1 MAQQDRRAFLAAAA
15 GFPFLGLRGEARGQE
30 YVPIHS
36 GGGDSKSPGK
46 LIRPAGLKPGDRV
59 GLVNPATA
67 AFDTISI
74 DIAQDALRSLGLV
87 PVLGEHYFER
97 RGYFAGTDE
106 QRAADLMRFVLD
118 PEIKGIW
125 ARGGWGSAR
134 VLPHLDYD
142 AIAANPKVIVGYSDS
157 TALLSAIHHRTGLV
171 VFHGPF
177 PKAVFTAE
185 HQRAILMD
193 GAAPLLSNPTKI
205 KSDETVQTEDRTRT
219 LQGGKAR
226 GRLLGGNLTVL
237 TSIVGTPYIP
247 DFEDA
252 ILFVEDVSEA
262 VYRIDRMMTQ
272 LALSG
277 ILGKLRGFVFGRCT
291 DCPPGNGHGSLTLEE
306 VLLDHVKPLG
316 IPAFRG
322 TMLGHIDEQFTVP
335 IGAEVEIDADAAT
348 IQILEPAVNRG

>member
-1 MAQQDRRAFLAAAA
+1 MGQQDRRAFLAGTA
-15 GFPFLGLRGEARGQE
+15 GLPLLGFRRGDANAPRREPLKKPAR
-30 YVPIHS
+30 
-36 GGGDSKSPGK
+36 D
-46 LIRPAGLKPGDRV
+46 LIRPPRLQPGDRV

-67 AFDTISI
+67 AFDTVSI
-74 DIAQDALRSLGLV
+74 DIAQDALRAQGLV
-87 PVLGEHYFER
+87 PVLSEHYFER

-106 QRAADLMRFVLD
+106 QRAADIMRFILD

-142 AIAANPKVIVGYSDS
+142 AIAQNPKVIVGYSDS
-157 TALLSAIHHRTGLV
+157 TALLSGIHKRTGLV

-177 PKAVFTAE
+177 PRTTFTAE
-185 HQRAILMD
+185 HQSSLLMD
-193 GAAPLLSNPTKI
+193 GKAPLLHNPTDI
-205 KSDETVQTEDRTRT
+205 GSDNTVQTEDRTRT
-219 LQGGKAR
+219 LHPGVAR

-237 TSIVGTPYIP
+237 TSIVGTPYLP

-252 ILFVEDVSEA
+252 ILFVEDVDEA

-277 ILGKLRGFVFGRCT
+277 VLGKLRGFIFGRCT
-291 DCPPGNGHGSLTLEE
+291 DCPPGRGHGSLTLEE
-306 VLLDHVKPLG
+306 VLLDHIKPLG

-322 TMLGHIDEQFTVP
+322 SMIGHIDKQFTLP
-335 IGAEVEIDADAAT
+335 IGAEVEINADAAT
-348 IQILEPAVNRG
+348 IQILQPAVTLA

>member
-1 MAQQDRRAFLAAAA
+1 MGQEDRRAFLAAAA
-15 GFPFLGLRGEARGQE
+15 GFPLLALRGEPSGQPHVPDPNVRGG
-30 YVPIHS
+30 P
-36 GGGDSKSPGK
+36 KAAK
-46 LIRPAGLKPGDRV
+46 RLIRPAGLKPGDRV

-87 PVLGEHYFER
+87 PVLSEHYFDR

-106 QRAADLMRFVLD
+106 HRAADIMRFVLD

-134 VLPHLDYD
+134 VLPHLDYE

-157 TALLSAIHHRTGLV
+157 TALLSGIHHRTGLV

-177 PKAVFTAE
+177 PKSVFTAD
-185 HQRAILMD
+185 HQRALLME

-219 LQGGKAR
+219 LRGGKAR
-226 GRLLGGNLTVL
+226 GRLLGGNATVL
-237 TSIVGTPYIP
+237 TAIVGTPYLP
-247 DFEDA
+247 DFDGA
-252 ILFVEDVSEA
+252 ILFLEDVDEA

-277 ILGKLRGFVFGRCT
+277 VLSKLRGFIFGRCT

-306 VLLDHVKPLG
+306 VLMDHVGPLG

-322 TMLGHIDEQFTVP
+322 TMLGHIDDQFTVP
-335 IGAEVEIDADAAT
+335 IGAEIEMDADAAT
-348 IQILEPAVNRG
+348 IRIMEPAVSWA